1 MPKDAPKLVHDENP
15 KDPARYERFV
25 SNFGA
30 YIPFA
35 YHLGFELESFEK
47 GHATLLYNPKDEHLN
62 SLSMTHG
69 GALMTL
75 MDVTMASAARSV
87 EPSHRVVT
95 IEMKTTFFNPAQG
108 ALKAKGELLHKTR
121 QMAFVQANV
130 FDSEGVLC
138 AQSTGT
144 FRYVTPRV

>member
-1 MPKDAPKLVHDENP
+1 
-15 KDPARYERFV
+15 
-25 SNFGA
+25 
-30 YIPFA
+30 
-35 YHLGFELESFEK
+35 
-47 GHATLLYNPKDEHLN
+47 
-62 SLSMTHG
+62 MTHG

-87 EPSHRVVT
+87 EPTQRVVT

-108 ALKAKGELLHKTR
+108 ALKARGELIHKTR

-130 FDSEGVLC
+130 YDSEGTLC

-144 FRYVTPRV
+144 FRYVIPKI

>member
-1 MPKDAPKLVHDENP
+1 MVKHSPTLIVEDNP
-15 KDPARYERFV
+15 NDPERYARFV
-25 SNFGA
+25 SSFGA

-35 YHLGFELESFEK
+35 YHLGFELESFEP
-47 GHATLLYNPKDEHLN
+47 GHATLVYVPQDEHLN

-87 EPSHRVVT
+87 EPTQRVVT

-108 ALKAKGELLHKTR
+108 ALKARGELIHKTR

-130 FDSEGVLC
+130 YDSEGTLC

-144 FRYVTPRV
+144 FRYVTPKI

>member
-1 MPKDAPKLVHDENP
+1 MSKDAPKLVEDSNP
-15 KDPARYERFV
+15 KDPGRYERFV
-25 SNFGA
+25 KSFGA

-35 YHLGFELESFEK
+35 YHLGFELESIQE
-47 GHATLLYNPKDEHLN
+47 GQATLLYCPQEEHLN

-87 EPSHRVVT
+87 EPTQRVVT
-95 IEMKTTFFNPAQG
+95 IEMKTSFFNPAQG
-108 ALKAKGELLHKTR
+108 VLKAKGELLHRTR

-130 FDSEGVLC
+130 YDSAGVLC
-138 AQSTGT
+138 AQSSGT
-144 FRYVTPRV
+144 FRYVIPKV